1 MEVKTKVER
10 ERESQNIME
19 KEIAALYDRLLR
31 QAKFYYPRSTDDAY
45 DLVNDTMLKML
56 TNQDKFQEGTN
67 LFGWACMI
75 MRNLFINDYRRTSRQ
90 GFVMEGSEKEGTDIF
105 GRLEIFA
112 PDTDDYSRE
121 LDIRE
126 AINDLPEN
134 ERVCINYLICG
145 YSYERMAEIFEVPI
159 GTVKSRIHIA
169 RKKLQKVLTRY

>member
-1 MEVKTKVER
+1 
-10 ERESQNIME
+10 ME

-75 MRNLFINDYRRTSRQ
+75 MRNLFINDYS
-90 GFVMEGSEKEGTDIF
+90 K
-105 GRLEIFA
+105 
-112 PDTDDYSRE
+112 E

>member
-1 MEVKTKVER
+1 METKPKV
-10 ERESQNIME
+10 ERESQNTME
-19 KEIAALYDRLLR
+19 QEIAALYDRLLR
-31 QAKFYYPRSTDDAY
+31 QAKFYYPKSTDDAY
-45 DLVNDTMLKML
+45 DLCNDTMVKML

-90 GFVMEGSEKEGTDIF
+90 GFVLESEQEGADVF

-121 LDIRE
+121 LDIKE
-126 AINDLPEN
+126 AIDALPEN

-159 GTVKSRIHIA
+159 GTVKSRIHLA